1 MADPGEP
8 DLLAVEDLSVAYL
21 TDAGPI
27 AALNGVTFSIR
38 AGEVFGLVGESG
50 SGKSTL
56 AQSLLRVL
64 GAPAVITGGRVLYRG
79 RDVLGMGEGEL
90 RAFRW
95 RHVSLVPQSAMS
107 ALSPLHTAGAQIADA
122 IRAHESIDRRALA
135 RRVASLLELVGLE
148 PSRADSYPHE
158 LSGGMRQRVVIAMAL
173 ALRPAL
179 VVLDEST
186 AALDVVLQQEILG
199 QLAALKHVLGFSVM
213 FVSHDLALTLGN
225 CTRVGVLYA
234 GRLVEVAP
242 AETLRV
248 SPAHPYT
255 RALLACSLDPRRPR
269 GEVRGIPGA
278 PPDPLRLP
286 PGCAYH
292 PRCPAVLDHCR
303 RERPQLVRIGAGRER
318 ACHLPGI
325 GP

>member
-1 MADPGEP
+1 MSEP

-21 TDAGPI
+21 TDAGPV

-64 GAPAVITGGRVLYRG
+64 AAPAVITGGRVLYRG

-122 IRAHESIDRRALA
+122 IRAHEAISRHRLE
-135 RRVASLLELVGLE
+135 RRVAGLLKLVGLD
-148 PSRADSYPHE
+148 PARAASYPHE

-173 ALRPAL
+173 ALGPAL

-199 QLAALKHVLGFSVM
+199 QLAALKESLGFSVL
-213 FVSHDLALTLGN
+213 FISHDLALTLGN
-225 CTRVGVLYA
+225 PTRVGVLYA

-242 AETLRV
+242 AASLRLA
-248 SPAHPYT
+248 PAHPYT
-255 RALLACSLDPRRPR
+255 RALLACTLDPRRPR
-269 GEVRGIPGA
+269 GELRGIAGA

-286 PGCAYH
+286 TGCAYH
-292 PRCPAVLDHCR
+292 PRCPSVFERCR
-303 RERPQLVRIGAGRER
+303 EERPLLVRIGADRER
-318 ACHLPGI
+318 ACHLP
-325 GP
+325 P